1 MTCGILYPMPKR
13 EKMPYIIGALGV
25 VLLSCTIV
33 LSFFYDDISSYI
45 AKLQSDVV
53 HVHSDFAF
61 YVLGNKIDLT
71 SEKYQSSSENTK
83 HKTIHFHDGFDNVIH
98 RHAKEVTFTDFLSS
112 IGFTLTNTCLTMDTG
127 TELCT
132 DATNTL
138 KLYVNGRPKTDVAT
152 YIIKEEDQILL
163 YYGDPKSPDIIKY
176 QEQITEDSCLYS
188 GNCPERG
195 DPPAESCGL
204 TCEI

>member
-1 MTCGILYPMPKR
+1 MPTR
-13 EKMPYIIGALGV
+13 EKIPYIIGALGV
-25 VLLSCTIV
+25 LLLSCTIA
-33 LSFFYDDISSYI
+33 LLFFYDDISLYI
-45 AKLQSDVV
+45 AELRSDVV

-71 SEKYQSSSENTK
+71 SPKYQSSMEGIK
-83 HKTIHFHDGFDNVIH
+83 HPSIHLHDNFDNVIH
-98 RHAKEVTFTDFLSS
+98 RHASDVTFEDFINS
-112 IGFTLTNTCLTMDTG
+112 IGFTLTNSCLTMDTG
-127 TELCT
+127 TKYCT
-132 DATNTL
+132 DAINTL
-138 KLYVNGRPKTDVAT
+138 KLYVNGRPKTDVTT
-152 YIIKEEDQILL
+152 YIIQEEDQILL

-195 DPPAESCGL
+195 EPPAESCGL